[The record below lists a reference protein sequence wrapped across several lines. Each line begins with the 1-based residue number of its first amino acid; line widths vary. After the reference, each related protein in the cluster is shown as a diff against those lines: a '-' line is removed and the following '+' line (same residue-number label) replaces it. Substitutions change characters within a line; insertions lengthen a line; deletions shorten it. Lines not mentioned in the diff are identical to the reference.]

1 MTKQVEYKSVLA
13 PYMDIM
19 LNVRF
24 SFGYSAQQMKYILKE
39 FDDFAIGWDL
49 RNPCISEEMIK
60 EWRKG
65 RVNDSET
72 TIYHKFCVWRELA
85 ILMGRHGCECNIPR
99 LPRYKPSSFTPYIYS
114 KEEMKRIFEESDK
127 LGNGKNY
134 INAALMAIPVILR
147 LLYSTGMRVSEA
159 TTLKNEDVFL
169 DRHYIHLRKTKNGH
183 ERLVPLGDDMIV
195 ELRRYETFRNRIPV
209 NKITGSGNSYFI
221 KLDGIPVRSYSVRLY
236 FRAILDRC
244 DIKFVGDKKGP
255 RIHDLRHTFAVH
267 AMLQMVHQGMDLYTC
282 LPILS
287 AALGHRTLRSTE
299 KYVRLT
305 QAMYPEV
312 AQKSTGMDA
321 FIYNVILD

>member
-13 PYMDIM
+13 PYMNIM

-65 RVNDSET
+65 RVNDSEI

-209 NKITGSGNSYFI
+209 NKITGSDNSYFI
-221 KLDGIPVRSYSVRLY
+221 KLDGLPVRSYSVRLY